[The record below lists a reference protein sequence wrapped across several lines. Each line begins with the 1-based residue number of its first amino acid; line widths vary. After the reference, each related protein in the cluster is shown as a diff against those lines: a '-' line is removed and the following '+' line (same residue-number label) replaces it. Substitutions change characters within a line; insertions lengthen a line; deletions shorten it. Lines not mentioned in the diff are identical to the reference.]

1 MPEKKDPKDSDNVRV
16 VVRCRPINSKEKDSG
31 CKLTVNIDEVRG
43 TVTVQNPNAP
53 QGEPPKV
60 FTFDTVFGMESKQVD
75 VYNQAAR
82 PIVDSVLE
90 GYNGTIF
97 AYGQTGTGKTF
108 TMEGVRTVPEL
119 RGIIPNSFAHIF
131 GHMAKAEG
139 DTRFLVCVSYLEIYN
154 EEVRDL
160 LGKDQSVRL
169 EVKERPDIGV
179 YVKDLLRVP
188 VHNADEMDRVMTL
201 GNNHRSVGA
210 TQMNAHSSRSHAI
223 FSITIEC
230 SEKGLDGEQH
240 VRVGKLHLVDLA
252 GSERQTKTG
261 ASGQRLKEATKINLS
276 LSTLGNV
283 ISALVDGKSTHI
295 PYRNSKL
302 TRLLQDSLGGNS
314 KTVMIANCGPV
325 DYNYDETI
333 STLRYANRA
342 KNIKNSAKINE
353 DPKDAQLRRLQQE
366 MEELKKQLEEG
377 GSGDEESESEE
388 ESEEEEVIGEDGVKR
403 MVKRKKKKGKRGN
416 KGISKEKMAE
426 IEAKIEA
433 DKKILEEKKD
443 MAEEERNQVKK
454 DLEEKEAE
462 LKKASEE
469 QQALAQR
476 LQALEKKVI
485 VGGEN
490 LLEKAEEQERLLEE
504 SARELEERKKKED
517 ALKKAIEEREAERLD
532 IEEKY
537 SSLQEEAAGKT
548 KKLKKVWT
556 MLMQAKSEI
565 ADLQQEHQRE
575 MEGLLENVR
584 QLSRELRLQMLI
596 INSFIP
602 PEYQEMIEQ
611 YVHWNEDIG
620 EWQLKCVAYTGNNMR
635 KQTPLPEK
643 EKDKLADFDLSQV
656 YLAYSAESAEEAMR
670 PKTAGKDRPK
680 TGRPKSSR
688 KKRKEADIDSLLQ

>member
-1 MPEKKDPKDSDNVRV
+1 
-16 VVRCRPINSKEKDSG
+16 
-31 CKLTVNIDEVRG
+31 
-43 TVTVQNPNAP
+43 
-53 QGEPPKV
+53 
-60 FTFDTVFGMESKQVD
+60 
-75 VYNQAAR
+75 
-82 PIVDSVLE
+82 
-90 GYNGTIF
+90 
-97 AYGQTGTGKTF
+97 
-108 TMEGVRTVPEL
+108 
-119 RGIIPNSFAHIF
+119 
-131 GHMAKAEG
+131 
-139 DTRFLVCVSYLEIYN
+139 
-154 EEVRDL
+154 
-160 LGKDQSVRL
+160 
-169 EVKERPDIGV
+169 
-179 YVKDLLRVP
+179 
-188 VHNADEMDRVMTL
+188 
-201 GNNHRSVGA
+201 
-210 TQMNAHSSRSHAI
+210 
-223 FSITIEC
+223 
-230 SEKGLDGEQH
+230 
-240 VRVGKLHLVDLA
+240 
-252 GSERQTKTG
+252 
-261 ASGQRLKEATKINLS
+261 
-276 LSTLGNV
+276 
-283 ISALVDGKSTHI
+283 
-295 PYRNSKL
+295 
-302 TRLLQDSLGGNS
+302 
-314 KTVMIANCGPV
+314 
-325 DYNYDETI
+325 
-333 STLRYANRA
+333 
-342 KNIKNSAKINE
+342 
-353 DPKDAQLRRLQQE
+353 
-366 MEELKKQLEEG
+366 
-377 GSGDEESESEE
+377 
-388 ESEEEEVIGEDGVKR
+388 
-403 MVKRKKKKGKRGN
+403 
-416 KGISKEKMAE
+416 
-426 IEAKIEA
+426 
-433 DKKILEEKKD
+433 